1 MNCIECNKPAQE
13 QHHVIPKSLGGNATV
28 PLCNACHARVHGLGG
43 SRRDNHKLLTRLG
56 LIRRNEAYKS
66 RIAAVAYLY
75 LSGQLPAKKKDWPD
89 MVNEFASLEK
99 GIDAM
104 SYVSV
109 TKYHKFICELVK
121 NDSIE
126 MLLDCFDMNDNLD
139 VTLMMSIA
147 TAYNNYMGYDALDK
161 DKYPDYTCR
170 AWPELTGG

>member
-1 MNCIECNKPAQE
+1 
-13 QHHVIPKSLGGNATV
+13 
-28 PLCNACHARVHGLGG
+28 
-43 SRRDNHKLLTRLG
+43 
-56 LIRRNEAYKS
+56 
-66 RIAAVAYLY
+66 
-75 LSGQLPAKKKDWPD
+75 